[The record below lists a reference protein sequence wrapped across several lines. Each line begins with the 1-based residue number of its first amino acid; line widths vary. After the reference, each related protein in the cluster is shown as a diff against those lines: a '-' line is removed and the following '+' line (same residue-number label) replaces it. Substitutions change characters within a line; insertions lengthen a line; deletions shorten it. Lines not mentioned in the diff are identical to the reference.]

1 MDGKEAASLIRD
13 SSLADLLQEAAN
25 RNTTTRW
32 GKGRG
37 GEREEGEGRRSD
49 YRMAVMDAVADPEAV
64 ARIAKQCKL
73 NERQ

>member
-1 MDGKEAASLIRD
+1 M
-13 SSLADLLQEAAN
+13 
-25 RNTTTRW
+25 
-32 GKGRG
+32 
-37 GEREEGEGRRSD
+37 GEREEGRREGGRMRRSD